1 MENCENENFGDYVLN
16 NVVFS
21 RKQYVTILRRAG
33 FLDKWFGDEKK
44 KTVVFKLLQSI
55 VSQYDLEDVAF
66 IENKL
71 WKNEEDDKQFAGCFG
86 YDITQESDEM
96 FELRMTYYNHYPNF
110 SSEIYID
117 MKAMMEKCESRAIR
131 LIAFWLQNKIKSKG
145 KHLYRYEEELV
156 NPEDDFLI
164 SNWKFVL
171 EQLLQYIPQED
182 SRKLIYSD
190 WSGKYEHKR
199 GLERACVELVK
210 KANRAMI
217 SKSPECFW
225 IHYERYMGK
234 GYLIF
239 NEIILHGLTYLPE
252 SFSNQVINYICSDFD
267 KNLFDYTS
275 GAKDELGVAKEI
287 FRVHGYNCDDPTF
300 AILEHSI
307 CQYISPRAVEWYKN
321 RIEQNRRKE
330 YQPVYWSFW
339 GDLQYELLQCLPV
352 ERLSEK
358 AKELLK
364 VLTRRFASVTSIYS
378 NKNGH
383 SGWVTSP
390 ISGKII
396 GKNQWIQ
403 IITNQKLQERKQSK
417 WIEVEGGFVES
428 SCEMYSSDLQV
439 AVQKEP
445 EAFITL
451 ALKYYDK
458 VLPPFINSIF
468 SGLEYSECLSGVG
481 QNLIEELFK
490 QFPCDME
497 SQRASYF
504 CGILE
509 KRKEENWSKE
519 VLEQLKDIAVKHK
532 NPELEKP
539 NVTKPEDNEMK
550 SCEMLCSNAL
560 NCVRGDAARA
570 IGNLLWENKDLFT
583 EFKETIDV
591 MLKDENPAVQFSV
604 LYALWPS
611 YNIDTEWTEHR
622 ILFLYESDARMAGFQ
637 DSRRMFH
644 LLYPKYKDRVLSI
657 VRKCFNSMDKN
668 LIEVGGH
675 TVSEFYIRYG
685 EFRDDI
691 FNIQIISEEQIRAI
705 LEMATIY
712 LGIDEYHELAKD
724 IILRYKD
731 LDVDIEFPLSKIFY
745 EKYVNLEKDKEFL
758 LEIMQ
763 SKVSRKVI
771 HAFTHFLEENAL
783 SVVDYSDV
791 IIALCYNLLQAKTDD
806 LKSTWGIADELSKL
820 VMSLYDESANSG
832 KDKDKLIAEKCLELW
847 DIMFEKQI
855 GTVREISRKLM
866 ER

>member
-1 MENCENENFGDYVLN
+1 M
-16 NVVFS
+16 
-21 RKQYVTILRRAG
+21 
-33 FLDKWFGDEKK
+33 
-44 KTVVFKLLQSI
+44 
-55 VSQYDLEDVAF
+55 
-66 IENKL
+66 
-71 WKNEEDDKQFAGCFG
+71 
-86 YDITQESDEM
+86 
-96 FELRMTYYNHYPNF
+96 
-110 SSEIYID
+110 
-117 MKAMMEKCESRAIR
+117 
-131 LIAFWLQNKIKSKG
+131 
-145 KHLYRYEEELV
+145 
-156 NPEDDFLI
+156 
-164 SNWKFVL
+164 
-171 EQLLQYIPQED
+171 
-182 SRKLIYSD
+182 
-190 WSGKYEHKR
+190 
-199 GLERACVELVK
+199 
-210 KANRAMI
+210 
-217 SKSPECFW
+217 
-225 IHYERYMGK
+225 
-234 GYLIF
+234 
-239 NEIILHGLTYLPE
+239 
-252 SFSNQVINYICSDFD
+252 
-267 KNLFDYTS
+267 
-275 GAKDELGVAKEI
+275 GVAKEI